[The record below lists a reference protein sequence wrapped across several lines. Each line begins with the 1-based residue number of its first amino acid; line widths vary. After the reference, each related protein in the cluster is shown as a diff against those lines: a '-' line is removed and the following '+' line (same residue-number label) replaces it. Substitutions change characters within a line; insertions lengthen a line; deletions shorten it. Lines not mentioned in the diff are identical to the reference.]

1 MTSFQTD
8 ANNAEI
14 LLSRNGGQIMMEWER
29 PYMEAS
35 IDLLGPKGHV
45 LEVGF
50 GLGYSATQILKH
62 NPMSYTVIEC
72 DPRVLEKAR
81 LWMDQHP
88 TIPITIVE
96 GRWQEKLPALGV
108 FDEIY
113 FDDYPND
120 LDGNSTAMQ
129 HSVSAKRFNIF
140 LDLCIQHHTRVGSR
154 ICFYANGNQAPRF
167 GSDSQPFVEYTTK
180 SISTQIPENC
190 EYRDLKEQMCT
201 IPVITKTK
209 EYDFAVAQR
218 WAMEKIALF
227 DPSAPPSDLDA
238 RVAVR

>member
-14 LLSRNGGQIMMEWER
+14 LLSKNDGQIMMEWEK

-35 IDLLGPKGHV
+35 IDFLRPKGHV

-62 NPMSYTVIEC
+62 NPASYTIIEC
-72 DPRVLEKAR
+72 DPHVLEKAR

-96 GRWQEKLPALGV
+96 GRWQEKLPELGV

-120 LDGNSTAMQ
+120 IDENSTSMERDM
-129 HSVSAKRFNIF
+129 SAKRFNIF
-140 LDLCIQHHTRVGSR
+140 LDLCIQYHTRVGSR
-154 ICFYANGNQAPRF
+154 ICFYANGNETPRF
-167 GSDSQPFVEYTTK
+167 GSDSQPFVECASH
-180 SISTQIPENC
+180 SIGVRIPENC
-190 EYRDLKEQMCT
+190 KYRDLKEQRCT

-209 EYDFAVAQR
+209 EYDFRVAQR
-218 WAMEKIALF
+218 WAMEQIALY
-227 DPSAPPSDLDA
+227 DPNTPPSDPDEQ
-238 RVAVR
+238 VAVR